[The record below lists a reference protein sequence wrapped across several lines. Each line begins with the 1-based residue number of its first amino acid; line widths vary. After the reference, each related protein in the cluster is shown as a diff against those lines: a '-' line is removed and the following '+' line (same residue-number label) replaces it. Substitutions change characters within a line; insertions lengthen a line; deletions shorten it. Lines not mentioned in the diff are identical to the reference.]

1 MDKKSFKSKQFS
13 NGNKK
18 KNMKSA
24 GFLALITLIVLIG
37 LAFSGQSNGGLK
49 EVSFSDVISRANKGE
64 VKQIIIKG
72 NTLEVTPK
80 GKDKATEKSNKEAGS
95 SIYEQGLTNRNVDV
109 KIQQESAT
117 NGFWLNL
124 LSGIVPVLFISA
136 VLFFVLR
143 SAQGQ
148 GNQAMSFGKSKARLY
163 GNEKDKVTFADIAG
177 SDEAKVDLQEVVE
190 FLKFPKK
197 FESVGAKI

>member
-95 SIYEQGLTNRNVDV
+95 SIYEHLKPWPRDTFRRRARQWGVINNFASD
-109 KIQQESAT
+109 S
-117 NGFWLNL
+117 
-124 LSGIVPVLFISA
+124 SLFDNDW
-136 VLFFVLR
+136 
-143 SAQGQ
+143 G
-148 GNQAMSFGKSKARLY
+148 Y
-163 GNEKDKVTFADIAG
+163 YD
-177 SDEAKVDLQEVVE
+177 
-190 FLKFPKK
+190 
-197 FESVGAKI
+197 